1 MVRTKVTLL
10 SLSASTAIFFFFR
23 SAMVLIFLP
32 PGLISS
38 ITS

>member
-32 PGLISS
+32 PGLSSS